1 MQNNRLNLKTTT
13 LAAAGRRGSQPLCS
27 SPFLQQMAQRLG
39 AATVETAVC
48 LPFLLV
54 MVFSSVELSG
64 AVFLKHSVNLAAY
77 EGARTVTK
85 PGDHS
90 ANAASRVGQILASR
104 RVTSYTYSCNPPVT
118 ADTPRG
124 TPIEVTVTAPAS
136 SLSIGPLKLL
146 EGRTMSAKF
155 TMARM

>member
-1 MQNNRLNLKTTT
+1 MKNFRIDRQDSGRPYSD
-13 LAAAGRRGSQPLCS
+13 RRGLATA
-27 SPFLQQMAQRLG
+27 FLRKAANRFG

-77 EGARTVTK
+77 EGARTATRT
-85 PGDHS
+85 GDN
-90 ANAASRVGQILASR
+90 ATNAAQRVQQILLSR
-104 RVTSYTYSCNPPVT
+104 RVTNYTYSCNPPVT
-118 ADTPRG
+118 ASTPRG
-124 TPIEVTVTAPAS
+124 TPIEVTVTAPAG

-146 EGRTMSAKF
+146 TGRTIRAKF
-155 TMARM
+155 IMARM

>member
-1 MQNNRLNLKTTT
+1 MKNFRINRENSGRLATARRSQATT
-13 LAAAGRRGSQPLCS
+13 LLREAAN
-27 SPFLQQMAQRLG
+27 RLG

-48 LPFLLV
+48 LPFLLI

-77 EGARTVTK
+77 EGARTATRT
-85 PGDHS
+85 GDNA
-90 ANAASRVGQILASR
+90 ANAAQRVEEILLSR

-118 ADTPRG
+118 ASTPRG
-124 TPIEVTVTAPAS
+124 TPIEVTVTAPAG

-146 EGRTMSAKF
+146 TGRTIRAKF
-155 TMARM
+155 IMARM

>member
-1 MQNNRLNLKTTT
+1 MKTIKP
-13 LAAAGRRGSQPLCS
+13 ASAGTEPHAVGQSRRTSSLQETAKRRGV
-27 SPFLQQMAQRLG
+27 
-39 AATVETAVC
+39 ATVETAVC
-48 LPFLLV
+48 LPFLMV

-85 PGDHS
+85 SGD
-90 ANAASRVGQILASR
+90 NAARAVDRVQQIMTSR
-104 RVTSYTYSCNPPVT
+104 RVSEYTYTCNPPVT
-118 ADTPRG
+118 ASTPRG
-124 TPIEVTVTAPAS
+124 TPIEVTVTAPAG

-146 EGRTMSAKF
+146 SGRTMSAKF

>member
-1 MQNNRLNLKTTT
+1 MKNFRLNSTGTGRP
-13 LAAAGRRGSQPLCS
+13 AADRRGSRA
-27 SPFLQQMAQRLG
+27 FLQQVAQRLG

-77 EGARTVTK
+77 EGARTVTR
-85 PGDHS
+85 PGDN
-90 ANAASRVGQILASR
+90 AATAASRVGQILASR
-104 RVTSYTYSCNPPVT
+104 RVSSYTYSCNPPVT
-118 ADTPRG
+118 STTPRG
-124 TPIEVTVTAPAS
+124 TPVEVTVTAPAG
-136 SLSIGPLKLL
+136 SLSLGPLRLL
-146 EGRTMSAKF
+146 AGRTMSAKF